1 MANNFSLI
9 GRKEYQLTDK
19 LTIHIPLISELRS
32 SFDDEM
38 EYFKLVSNFIKT
50 PCDVMVE
57 LDDIGIDY
65 TQVKEYELFILSM
78 MSLLNNKNE
87 ISSKHFKIIFPYS
100 YINNFNL
107 TLKNNYY
114 VIFDNDNNVL
124 ININIYM
131 SLAD

>member
-78 MSLLNNKNE
+78 MSLLNNKSE
-87 ISSKHFKIIFPYS
+87 ISSKHWKMIFPYS
-100 YINNFNL
+100 DINN
-107 TLKNNYY
+107 
-114 VIFDNDNNVL
+114 
-124 ININIYM
+124 
-131 SLAD
+131 